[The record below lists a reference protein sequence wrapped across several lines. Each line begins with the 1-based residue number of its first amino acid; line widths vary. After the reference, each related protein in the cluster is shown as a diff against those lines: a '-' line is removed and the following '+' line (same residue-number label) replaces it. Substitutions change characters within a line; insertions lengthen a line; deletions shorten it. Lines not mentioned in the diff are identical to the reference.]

1 MPSLLILVLIVLF
14 PDVVTYGTLAVGTW
28 VRIMRSGCLRTS
40 PKKSKLRLP
49 TRSTLATAQAGA
61 PVFNLYALRLYTS
74 DCTGGRCYLPPQCCV
89 PAISPAR
96 GPIWGMLHPT
106 QTLSAKVALHFGS
119 ESPRFRSLPVTTHFL
134 NHPYISA
141 LQTQDRYLV
150 VCRDVCVQR
159 TDNIK
164 TTSHFVPYR
173 HYCVLRVNGAE
184 GRPCFTVARI
194 AYTKLGRSNLCLI
207 HCNVLNV

>member
-1 MPSLLILVLIVLF
+1 MCCKSLSGIIGVCLRGTRLVCLTLMCSDQHLVGLYIQHKYLIFAPSYMPPLLILALINLF

-89 PAISPAR
+89 PAISP
-96 GPIWGMLHPT
+96 
-106 QTLSAKVALHFGS
+106 
-119 ESPRFRSLPVTTHFL
+119 
-134 NHPYISA
+134 
-141 LQTQDRYLV
+141 
-150 VCRDVCVQR
+150 
-159 TDNIK
+159 
-164 TTSHFVPYR
+164 
-173 HYCVLRVNGAE
+173 
-184 GRPCFTVARI
+184 
-194 AYTKLGRSNLCLI
+194 
-207 HCNVLNV
+207 

>member
-1 MPSLLILVLIVLF
+1 MPYACTLRIAQVAGVTFLLNVVFRPSPRHVGLYGECSTQHNPEDQGSPSLRERIPSF
-14 PDVVTYGTLAVGTW
+14 PL
-28 VRIMRSGCLRTS
+28 TS
-40 PKKSKLRLP
+40 R
-49 TRSTLATAQAGA
+49 
-61 PVFNLYALRLYTS
+61 
-74 DCTGGRCYLPPQCCV
+74 DD
-89 PAISPAR
+89 
-96 GPIWGMLHPT
+96 
-106 QTLSAKVALHFGS
+106 
-119 ESPRFRSLPVTTHFL
+119 SLPQSPL
-134 NHPYISA
+134 IRA